1 MKAKEIKELSDYI
14 GNIGKHY
21 RVPYLDD
28 YVQEVLFI
36 IYERG
41 ITFINE
47 LKRKDKLYN
56 FTYKV
61 SVYQILSK
69 NGSYYKKY
77 IKPRFNDELQ
87 DVRNEKNLTFDIN
100 KFKEIEQNLNGA
112 NKKLFQELL
121 KTKNKSE
128 IAKKSKIHYT
138 SLLKMIDRMEQMI
151 RNKHKLSEF
160 YD

>member
-1 MKAKEIKELSDYI
+1 VKTKEIKELSTYI
-14 GNIGKHY
+14 ENIGKHY
-21 RVPYLDD
+21 TVPYLDD
-28 YVQEVLFI
+28 FVQEVLFI

-69 NGSYYKKY
+69 NGNYYKKY
-77 IKPRFNDELQ
+77 IKPRFNEEL
-87 DVRNEKNLTFDIN
+87 
-100 KFKEIEQNLNGA
+100 KEIKNTKILKFDVEKFREIENNLNGA

-121 KTKNKSE
+121 KNKNKSE

-138 SLLKMIDRMEQMI
+138 SLLKMIDRMEQVI
-151 RNKHKLSEF
+151 RNKHQLNEF

>member
-1 MKAKEIKELSDYI
+1 MKTKEIKELSNYI
-14 GNIGKHY
+14 ENIGKHY
-21 RVPYLDD
+21 TVPYLDD

-56 FTYKV
+56 FAYKV

-69 NGSYYKKY
+69 NGNYYKKY
-77 IKPRFNDELQ
+77 IKPRFNEELKEI
-87 DVRNEKNLTFDIN
+87 RNEKNLKFDLK
-100 KFKEIEQNLNGA
+100 KFREIENNLSGA

-138 SLLKMIDRMEQMI
+138 SLLKMIDKMEEAI
-151 RNKHKLSEF
+151 RNKHQLNEF

>member
-1 MKAKEIKELSDYI
+1 MKAKEIQELSKYI
-14 GNIGKHY
+14 ENIGKHY

-36 IYERG
+36 LYERG

-47 LKRKDKLYN
+47 LKRKNKLYH

-61 SVYQILSK
+61 SVFQILSK
-69 NGSYYKKY
+69 NGNYYKKY
-77 IKPRFNDELQ
+77 IKPTFNEELK
-87 DVRNEKNLTFDIN
+87 DVRIVKDLKFDLDKFMNLEN
-100 KFKEIEQNLNGA
+100 QLSGA

-138 SLLKMIDRMEQMI
+138 SLLKMIDRMGQTI
-151 RNKHKLSEF
+151 RNKYQLNEF
-160 YD
+160 YE